1 MADALKACPSD
12 DAALLLHL
20 SGNNVP
26 DSAIEDGTFTV
37 FVDSSLYTHMA
48 VSVSP
53 RDTVADLKSKI
64 RTEHQSCFPALG
76 DILIHAV
83 KVKRRRLLYHLS
95 DSMLVKSAFNRQMRT
110 WFLHMDVS
118 TLCTFKHQEEPRQG
132 LSTPEIDVQMEIPES
147 LGAVTC
153 KQVDRTLTRL
163 VDTATD
169 ECKDS
174 GVASELCIISSDI
187 GNLSKDS
194 HLNKGFCNKSDNPD
208 DQLLHLHNTDLAN
221 RKFIVSEQTVQGNS
235 EGKTLN
241 VFDAVGENPTSDPK
255 ASISAEER
263 VGLNKL
269 QKCDTGTDLNVGCIV
284 KEGVDFDGLKS
295 GIVSSDAVPSKFERR
310 DRGQDASVD
319 GSALDDLVVPVSG
332 NEKERKKKRKS
343 RLLELDNAFVK
354 EDVAVN
360 TFHTAEKSEFGRR
373 ADLNPQGDEDANVD
387 KSNCTPEDMKGE
399 NKSSSD
405 LVKAKRKKTRVPKSR
420 VADNDNSSSYQEV
433 VEGECNGKDSHS
445 LKRTVDMINVGNAN
459 VISQDGESEL
469 SASYGMDEKGLKVL
483 PLVEDSRDSNHAT
496 QKKRKKPKKTRNHV
510 ALALEVPF
518 VNHHNDSP
526 GNELPSVSEHSN
538 IANNGDITDQINGTK
553 SLEKMNLYAET
564 KKLDA
569 GCTVSGGESLTSMEH
584 IGINV
589 VPEKETVRAEDGLV
603 SKDSKK
609 KKSKKTESA
618 VAERCVVPQVEADG
632 FAPNAFGSEHIE
644 PMQERSTYNNKD
656 GSTEKRKK
664 SHKKVKNMDSEMS
677 VPDGQLLSPSTTKES
692 CELNKQGSFKMQLT
706 NNGSLTSKQSQEK
719 SINLNME
726 SIHEEAVE
734 GDGNHDDGCSNNGD
748 TPDQINPIKSEKMK
762 LYAETRQVDAGCT
775 LTGNESLTSMKGL
788 GTVGVP
794 EKEIT
799 RPEDV
804 LAIKD
809 RKRKKSRKTESAV
822 ADRCI
827 DPQVEANKVAPNAVG
842 LEHVEPMDERSAYS
856 KKGGSTEKVKKS
868 RKKVKIVDSEIS
880 MPDNQ
885 LFSPSTLKE
894 KHGQNK
900 HGSRKTQLT
909 NGGALTSKPSQEKS
923 INPKM
928 ESIHEGAVEGDADHD
943 DGCSNNCDITDQIN
957 GTKSSEKMNLY
968 AETKEVDAGC
978 TLSGNESLTSMKVLG
993 IDAVPDKEI
1002 TRAEDGMVS
1011 KDSKRKKSKKTESAV
1026 AERCIVPQVEAD
1038 RVAPN
1043 AVGLEHV
1050 EPMDERKTYSK
1061 KGGSAEKVKK
1071 SRKRV
1076 KNVDSEISLPDS
1088 QLLSP
1093 STVKGKSEQ
1102 NDQGSSKMQLTNS
1115 GALTSKPS
1123 QEKIINLNV
1132 ESIHEAAAEGD
1143 ADYDDDWSSSSDKVK
1158 DIETR
1163 PLQKDSLNFIDYF
1176 MPGLNA
1182 DVKQVQDEGAASG
1195 KKTKK
1200 AHTEQN
1206 SSTSPS
1212 ETVADISVQKSSQ
1225 AGRDHSFVR
1234 SDQELPNRGAS
1245 NLVRS
1250 SKGRDSEEQSDAT
1263 TDASLSSLSASSYS
1277 HENLDSS
1284 GSETLSSDAESD
1296 DLAHADGYLV
1306 MPAARN
1312 NVGSIGRKMAQ
1323 RPQTRSVTSGRLSE
1337 IFKSSSTCRKA
1348 VIQASKSKHDQSK
1361 VVDGTDSPPVDTVA
1375 ETQDS

>member
-1 MADALKACPSD
+1 MADGIKACPSD

-20 SGNNVP
+20 SGNNAP

-76 DILIHAV
+76 DIVIHAI

-147 LGAVTC
+147 SGAVTC
-153 KQVDRTLTRL
+153 KQVDRTLKRL

-169 ECKDS
+169 ECKES
-174 GVASELCIISSDI
+174 GDASELCIISSDI

-194 HLNKGFCNKSDNPD
+194 HLNKGFSKKSDNPD
-208 DQLLHLHNTDLAN
+208 DQLLHLQNTDLVN

-263 VGLNKL
+263 VDLNKL
-269 QKCDTGTDLNVGCIV
+269 QKCNTGMDLNVGCIV
-284 KEGVDFDGLKS
+284 KEGVNFDGLKS
-295 GIVSSDAVPSKFERR
+295 GIVSLDAVPSKFERR
-310 DRGQDASVD
+310 NRGQDASVD
-319 GSALDDLVVPVSG
+319 GSALEDLVVPVSG

-343 RLLELDNAFVK
+343 GLLELDNASFK

-373 ADLNPQGDEDANVD
+373 ADLNPQGDEDANID
-387 KSNCTPEDMKGE
+387 KPNCTPEDLKGE

-420 VADNDNSSSYQEV
+420 AADHDNSSLYQEV

-445 LKRTVDMINVGNAN
+445 LKRTVDMINIGNAN

-469 SASYGMDEKGLKVL
+469 SASYGMDEKDLKVL
-483 PLVEDSRDSNHAT
+483 PLVEESRDSNHAT
-496 QKKRKKPKKTRNHV
+496 QKKRKKPKRTRNHV
-510 ALALEVPF
+510 ALALEAPS

-564 KKLDA
+564 KKGA
-569 GCTVSGGESLTSMEH
+569 GCTVSCGESLTSMWH

-589 VPEKETVRAEDGLV
+589 VPEKETVRAEDAVV
-603 SKDSKK
+603 SKDSSKK

-632 FAPNAFGSEHIE
+632 FAPNAFGSEHME

-656 GSTEKRKK
+656 GGTEKRKK

-677 VPDGQLLSPSTTKES
+677 VPDGQLLSPSTIKES
-692 CELNKQGSFKMQLT
+692 CELNKQGSFKVQLT

-726 SIHEEAVE
+726 SIHEGAVE

-748 TPDQINPIKSEKMK
+748 TPDQINGIKSEKMK
-762 LYAETRQVDAGCT
+762 LYAENRQVDAGCT

-788 GTVGVP
+788 GIDGVP

-799 RPEDV
+799 RPEDGM
-804 LAIKD
+804 AIKD

-822 ADRCI
+822 AERCI
-827 DPQVEANKVAPNAVG
+827 VPQVEANKVDPNAVS
-842 LEHVEPMDERSAYS
+842 LEHVEPMDERSTYS

-880 MPDNQ
+880 MPDSQ
-885 LFSPSTLKE
+885 LLSPSTLKE
-894 KHGQNK
+894 KHGHNK
-900 HGSRKTQLT
+900 HGYPKTQLT

-923 INPKM
+923 INPNM

-943 DGCSNNCDITDQIN
+943 DGCSNNGDITDQIN

-968 AETKEVDAGC
+968 GETKEVDAGY

-993 IDAVPDKEI
+993 TAAVPDKEI

-1026 AERCIVPQVEAD
+1026 AERCIVPQVEVD

-1050 EPMDERKTYSK
+1050 EPMDERKTDSK
-1061 KGGSAEKVKK
+1061 KGGSTEKVKK

-1123 QEKIINLNV
+1123 QEKIINLNM
-1132 ESIHEAAAEGD
+1132 ESIHEAAAEGG
-1143 ADYDDDWSSSSDKVK
+1143 ADSDDDCSSSSDKVK
-1158 DIETR
+1158 DMEIHH
-1163 PLQKDSLNFIDYF
+1163 LQKDSLNFIDYF
-1176 MPGLNA
+1176 VPGLNA

-1206 SSTSPS
+1206 SSALPS
-1212 ETVADISVQKSSQ
+1212 EAVADIS
-1225 AGRDHSFVR
+1225 
-1234 SDQELPNRGAS
+1234 GAS
-1245 NLVRS
+1245 NHVRS

-1263 TDASLSSLSASSYS
+1263 TDASLSSLSASSHS
-1277 HENLDSS
+1277 HQSLDSS
-1284 GSETLSSDAESD
+1284 GSETLSSHAESD
-1296 DLAHADGYLV
+1296 DLAHGHGYFV

-1323 RPQTRSVTSGRLSE
+1323 RPQTRSVTAGTLSD
-1337 IFKSSSTCRKA
+1337 ILKSSSTCRKA
-1348 VIQASKSKHDQSK
+1348 VLQASKSKHVQSK
-1361 VVDGTDSPPVDTVA
+1361 VDDGTDSPPVDTVA
-1375 ETQDS
+1375 ETQDC